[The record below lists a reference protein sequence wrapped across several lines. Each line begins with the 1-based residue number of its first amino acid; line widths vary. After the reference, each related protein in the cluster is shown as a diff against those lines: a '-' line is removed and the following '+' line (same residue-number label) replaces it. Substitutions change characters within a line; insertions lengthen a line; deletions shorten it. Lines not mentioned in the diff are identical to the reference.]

1 MKDNPMPAF
10 FFFLFTLLILYP
22 ASSPCEETGR
32 TQVIDTEGIAAV
44 IGSDLARAR
53 DGAVQDALQN
63 AVIKAT
69 GQWLTPQDAER
80 KYLLLRERIYERA
93 DEYTQAFRILFELS
107 DADIYS
113 VTVRA
118 TVFSDKIRN
127 DLQNLGLITPPVSPP
142 SVITMFL
149 MIRGIRTFGDYLRL
163 RGTLKERIPGIRE
176 SLIREASWRSAR
188 FDVVAEGT
196 VADFTERL
204 REKLRADI
212 QHQDGR
218 FLELNLR

>member
-1 MKDNPMPAF
+1 MPVF
-10 FFFLFTLLILYP
+10 FIFLFALIILYP
-22 ASSPCEETGR
+22 AVSPCEESER
-32 TQVIDTEGIAAV
+32 TQVFETEGIAAV

-53 DGAVQDALQN
+53 EGAIQDALQK

-80 KYLLLRERIYERA
+80 KYVLLRERIYERA
-93 DEYTQAFRILFELS
+93 DEYTQDFRILFELS
-107 DADIYS
+107 DPDIYS

-118 TVFSDKIRN
+118 TVFSEKMRN
-127 DLQNLGLITPPVSPP
+127 DLQNLGLITPPVNPP
-142 SVITMFL
+142 SVNTIFL
-149 MIRGIRTFGDYLRL
+149 MIRGIRTFGDYVRL
-163 RGTLKERIPGIRE
+163 RGTLKERIPGVRE
-176 SLIREASWRSAR
+176 SVPREASWRSAR

-204 REKLRADI
+204 REKLGAEI
-212 QHQDGR
+212 QYQDDR